1 MTPFK
6 LTVMTPDGIA
16 YEGEAVSI
24 IATTDEGEVQI
35 LARHADYL
43 AALGTGRVK
52 LELPDGTVRTAASSG
67 GFLTV
72 QNGEVTLSAVT
83 FEYKEDIDL
92 ERALRAEERAKK
104 ELSSAKDARDER
116 LAKARLNRAV
126 SRIRIAREK

>member
-52 LELPDGTVRTAASSG
+52 LELPDGMVRTAASSG

-116 LAKARLNRAV
+116 LARARLNRAV
-126 SRIRIAREK
+126 SRIRIAKEK

>member
-116 LAKARLNRAV
+116 LARARLNRAV
-126 SRIRIAREK
+126 SRIRIAKEK

>member
-92 ERALRAEERAKK
+92 ERAMRAK
-104 ELSSAKDARDER
+104 ESAEQMLSSTKGELDER
-116 LAKARLNRAV
+116 IIKAKLARAL
-126 SRIRIAREK
+126 SRISIAQK

>member
-6 LTVMTPDGIA
+6 LTVMTPDGIT
-16 YEGEAVSI
+16 YEGEAVNI

-43 AALGTGRVK
+43 AALGTGRVQR
-52 LELPDGTVRTAASSG
+52 ELPDGTVRTAASSG
-67 GFLTV
+67 GVLTV

-116 LAKARLNRAV
+116 LARARLNRAV

>member
-35 LARHADYL
+35 LAKHADYL

-116 LAKARLNRAV
+116 LARARLNRAV

>member
-16 YEGEAVSI
+16 YKGEAVSI

-116 LAKARLNRAV
+116 LARARLNRAM
-126 SRIRIAREK
+126 SRIRIAKEK

>member
-116 LAKARLNRAV
+116 LARARLNRAV